1 MFPISQI
8 KSFNFS
14 LIVQGLFYCYFYIS
28 HNSLGFRFL
37 FKSFL
42 HLSIFSIFC
51 FFLSFFFFFFLMW
64 NLWMMWALL
73 ATLLFLILFFSP
85 FLFFVA
91 SFVSCYFLFG
101 SLEFLI
107 LQWMLG
113 ERLILALE
121 YLALIVHFWFLCI
134 VYMLSLSQKVFCFLC
149 FSVLAFSM
157 YGTLFILL

>member
-1 MFPISQI
+1 MESVDDVSTFSHPFV
-8 KSFNFS
+8 FNF
-14 LIVQGLFYCYFYIS
+14 F
-28 HNSLGFRFL
+28 
-37 FKSFL
+37 
-42 HLSIFSIFC
+42 
-51 FFLSFFFFFFLMW
+51 
-64 NLWMMWALL
+64 A
-73 ATLLFLILFFSP
+73 P